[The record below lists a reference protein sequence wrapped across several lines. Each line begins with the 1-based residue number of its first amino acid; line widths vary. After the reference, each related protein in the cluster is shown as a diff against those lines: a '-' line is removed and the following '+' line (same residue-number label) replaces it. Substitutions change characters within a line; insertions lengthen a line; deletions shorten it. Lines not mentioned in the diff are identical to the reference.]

1 MKALIDADALCFRM
15 ACVVEDV
22 HPFTGE
28 VLSAD
33 LGEAFNLC
41 QLRLQEVEQV
51 LFDEF
56 NEDVDIELHFSDSTN
71 FRYRV
76 DPNYKANRKGK
87 GKPMVY
93 SELVAKC
100 KKHYAW
106 VQMKDWEADD
116 SMGASQTL
124 DTCIVSPDK
133 DMRQIKGYHLNL
145 NKLPDGVEVVTKDLG
160 YQFFLTQCIAGD
172 TCDGY
177 AGATGFGMG
186 KAKKWLD
193 KYGYTWEEVVRAYE
207 SCTSP
212 KTKRTKQP
220 NGKYTTK
227 RLVVRNLG
235 LGREDAL
242 KTAQMAFI
250 ANSFDY
256 YNYEKEEGIP
266 LQPM

>member
-1 MKALIDADALCFRM
+1 MKALIDADALCYRM

-56 NEDVDIELHFSDSTN
+56 NEDVDIELHFSDRTN

-87 GKPMVY
+87 DKPMVY

-116 SMGASQTL
+116 SMGASQTNE
-124 DTCIVSPDK
+124 TCIVSPDK
-133 DMRQIKGYHLNL
+133 DMKQIAGYHLNL
-145 NKLPDGVEVVTKDLG
+145 NKLPDGVESVTADQG

-186 KAKKWLD
+186 KAKGWLD
-193 KYGYTWEEVVRAYE
+193 KYGYTWEEVIRAYE

-212 KTKRTKQP
+212 KTKRTKLP

-235 LGREDAL
+235 LGQEDAL
-242 KTAQMAFI
+242 KTAQLAFI

-256 YNYEKEEGIP
+256 YNYETEEGVP
-266 LQPM
+266 WTPR